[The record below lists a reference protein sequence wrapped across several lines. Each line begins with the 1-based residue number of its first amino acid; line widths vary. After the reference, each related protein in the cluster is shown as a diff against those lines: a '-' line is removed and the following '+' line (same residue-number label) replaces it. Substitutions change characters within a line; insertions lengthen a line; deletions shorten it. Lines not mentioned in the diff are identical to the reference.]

1 MNDRVDD
8 PGHDEVLFLPLGGV
22 GEIGMNMYLYGHKD
36 RWIMVDCGIS
46 FGDDYTPGIDIL
58 TADPSFIA
66 DRKGKLDGIIVT
78 HAHEDHIGAIGY
90 LWQELEC
97 PVYVSPFAAEVLD
110 HKLAENDL
118 DGDVKIHKVKP
129 GKSFKVGAF
138 EIEMISVSHSVP
150 EANALA
156 ITTDVGTLIHTGDF
170 KFDSDPL
177 ILPALDEARFKA
189 LGDKGVRALICDS
202 TNALDEGS
210 TGSEGDAKA
219 GLLAQITELENRVAV
234 TCFSTNVARLVGLLD
249 IAAQTGRRPCLVGRS
264 LVRMGSIAKKLGY
277 LPKGIEFVD
286 EEHVGLLPKNEV
298 LIVCTGSQ
306 GEPMSALAR
315 ISRQEH
321 RHLTLDAGDAV
332 IFSAREIPGNETK
345 IGRVQNRLTGQGVQL
360 ITENDGMIHVS
371 GHPARE
377 DLKRLYDLVRPDI
390 LIPMHGET
398 RHLLAH
404 RDLALAHGIDQALY
418 VRNGN
423 AVGIVKD
430 GPAKIT
436 AEIPSGR
443 LGLDGDRLVEID
455 GSILRER
462 RKISSV
468 GHVTAVI
475 VVNEKGEAL
484 ADPIVSSLGVLDK
497 AYEGDIASEAEDWA
511 WDALDRVP
519 NADRK
524 SDKDIAEFVR
534 RALRRFFMDE
544 TGKKPVIDVHVTRL
558 KK

>member
-1 MNDRVDD
+1 
-8 PGHDEVLFLPLGGV
+8 
-22 GEIGMNMYLYGHKD
+22 
-36 RWIMVDCGIS
+36 
-46 FGDDYTPGIDIL
+46 
-58 TADPSFIA
+58 
-66 DRKGKLDGIIVT
+66 
-78 HAHEDHIGAIGY
+78 
-90 LWQELEC
+90 
-97 PVYVSPFAAEVLD
+97 
-110 HKLAENDL
+110 
-118 DGDVKIHKVKP
+118 
-129 GKSFKVGAF
+129 
-138 EIEMISVSHSVP
+138 
-150 EANALA
+150 
-156 ITTDVGTLIHTGDF
+156 
-170 KFDSDPL
+170 
-177 ILPALDEARFKA
+177 
-189 LGDKGVRALICDS
+189 
-202 TNALDEGS
+202 
-210 TGSEGDAKA
+210 
-219 GLLAQITELENRVAV
+219 
-234 TCFSTNVARLVGLLD
+234 
-249 IAAQTGRRPCLVGRS
+249 
-264 LVRMGSIAKKLGY
+264 
-277 LPKGIEFVD
+277 
-286 EEHVGLLPKNEV
+286 
-298 LIVCTGSQ
+298 
-306 GEPMSALAR
+306 MSALAR

-321 RHLTLDAGDAV
+321 RHLTLDSGDAV

-360 ITENDGMIHVS
+360 ITEKDGMIHVS
-371 GHPARE
+371 GHPAQE

-404 RDLALAHGIDQALY
+404 RDLALEHGIDQALY

-436 AEIPSGR
+436 AEISSGR

-475 VVNEKGEAL
+475 VVNKKGEAL

-497 AYEGDIASEAEDWA
+497 AYEGEIASEAEDWA

-544 TGKKPVIDVHVTRL
+544 TGKKPVIDVHVTRI

>member
-1 MNDRVDD
+1 MTDRSND
-8 PGHDEVLFLPLGGV
+8 PGRDEVLFLPLGGI
-22 GEIGMNMYLYGHKD
+22 GEIGMNMYLYGHKG

-46 FGDDYTPGIDIL
+46 FGDEYTPGVDIL

-66 DRKGKLDGIIVT
+66 DQKGKLDGIVVT

-97 PVYVSPFAAEVLD
+97 PVYLSPFAAEVLD
-110 HKLAENDL
+110 HKLNENDL
-118 DGDVKIHKVKP
+118 DGEVSVNRVNP
-129 GKSFKVGAF
+129 GEPFRVGPF
-138 EIEMISVSHSVP
+138 EIELVPVCHSVP

-156 ITTDVGTLIHTGDF
+156 ITTDVGTIIHSGDF

-177 ILPALDEARFKA
+177 VSRFLDEDRFRALGNKGVKA
-189 LGDKGVRALICDS
+189 LVCDS
-202 TNALDEGS
+202 TNALDEGA

-219 GLLAQITELENRVAV
+219 GLLEQTSKLENRVAV

-249 IAAQTGRRPCLVGRS
+249 VAAQTGRRPCLVGRS
-264 LVRMGSIAKKLGY
+264 LVRMGSIAQKLGY
-277 LPKGIEFVD
+277 LPKGVALVN
-286 EEHVGLLPKNEV
+286 EEDVGFLPKSEV

-321 RHLTLDAGDAV
+321 RHLTLDSGDAV

-345 IGRVQNRLTGQGVQL
+345 IGRVQNRLSGQGVEL
-360 ITENDGMIHVS
+360 ITEKHGMIHVS

-377 DLKRLYDLVRPDI
+377 DLKRFYDLVRPEI
-390 LIPMHGET
+390 VIPMHGET

-404 RDLALAHGIDQALY
+404 RDLAVDYGIDQALTI
-418 VRNGN
+418 RNGQI
-423 AVGIVKD
+423 VGIVKD
-430 GPAKIT
+430 GPAKVIGET
-436 AEIPSGR
+436 HAGR
-443 LGLDGDRLVEID
+443 LGLDGDRLIEID

-462 RKISSV
+462 RKLSSV
-468 GHVTAVI
+468 GFVTVFV
-475 VVNEKGEAL
+475 VVNRKGEAV
-484 ADPIVSSLGVLDK
+484 ADPVVSSVGVLDK
-497 AYEGDIASEAEDWA
+497 AYEGDVAKEAEDWA

-519 NADRK
+519 NGDRT

-534 RALRRFFMDE
+534 RALRRFFLNE
-544 TGKKPVIDVHVTRL
+544 TGKNPIIEVNVTRV
-558 KK
+558 KR

>member
-1 MNDRVDD
+1 MKDRVED

-22 GEIGMNMYLYGHKD
+22 GEIGMNMYLYGHKG

-110 HKLAENDL
+110 HKLAENNL
-118 DGDVKIHKVKP
+118 DGDVKVHVVKP

-138 EIEMISVSHSVP
+138 EVEMISVSHSVP

-210 TGSEGDAKA
+210 TGSEGEAKA
-219 GLLAQITELENRVAV
+219 GLLEQIANLENRVAV

-277 LPKGIEFVD
+277 LPKGVEFVD
-286 EEHVGLLPKNEV
+286 EEHVGFLPK
-298 LIVCTGSQ
+298 
-306 GEPMSALAR
+306 
-315 ISRQEH
+315 
-321 RHLTLDAGDAV
+321 
-332 IFSAREIPGNETK
+332 
-345 IGRVQNRLTGQGVQL
+345 
-360 ITENDGMIHVS
+360 
-371 GHPARE
+371 
-377 DLKRLYDLVRPDI
+377 KRSSSYL
-390 LIPMHGET
+390 HW
-398 RHLLAH
+398 
-404 RDLALAHGIDQALY
+404 Q
-418 VRNGN
+418 
-423 AVGIVKD
+423 
-430 GPAKIT
+430 
-436 AEIPSGR
+436 SGR
-443 LGLDGDRLVEID
+443 
-455 GSILRER
+455 
-462 RKISSV
+462 
-468 GHVTAVI
+468 
-475 VVNEKGEAL
+475 
-484 ADPIVSSLGVLDK
+484 ADVSSCPD
-497 AYEGDIASEAEDWA
+497 
-511 WDALDRVP
+511 
-519 NADRK
+519 
-524 SDKDIAEFVR
+524 F
-534 RALRRFFMDE
+534 
-544 TGKKPVIDVHVTRL
+544 
-558 KK
+558 